1 MRSSRKPGCPTNLGG
16 HNTSE
21 KDDVTMEYRKPEIVS
36 QANSLD
42 AVRSGTQKVAP
53 PIESAGSLIEV
64 TVNAYEADE

>member
-1 MRSSRKPGCPTNLGG
+1 
-16 HNTSE
+16 
-21 KDDVTMEYRKPEIVS
+21 MEYRKPEIVS